1 MRLPW
6 TVFLAPTPAALLFAG
21 KTLFAA
27 GLALWLAFRFSLE
40 QPVWACMT
48 VMIVSQ
54 PLSGMVLAKG
64 LFRLLGTIAGTCM
77 AVVLMG
83 FFAQTPW
90 LFLLALAGWM
100 ALCTAASTLLRNHVA
115 YGFVLAGYTVAII
128 GLPAIAHPLTVFDQ
142 AVARCTEICLGIV
155 VASAVSALFWPQRV
169 EQNLAAQARR
179 TWEQGVAAAR
189 AELAEAQDATQG
201 LLAMLGQVVAVDA
214 QRDHAWFEGQRGR
227 QRARALRL
235 LSRDLLS
242 LLRTARGAMRQ
253 WRGLDEPRRAALQP
267 WRDEL
272 LTTLAD
278 PQAPALEAL
287 LQRLREAAGTA
298 PELDNDQR
306 YLLARFAILLDKILL
321 AGRAL
326 DSVHTAQLSA
336 VAPSALARHRDVQTA
351 LLYGLR
357 SACALLAVG
366 VFWLASAWPSAP
378 GAMLMAGVI
387 CSLFANR
394 DNAAT
399 IGLGFLRG
407 ILYAAPVAILVSQV
421 LLPQISGYPLLC
433 LVLGVPLFFA
443 ALGMAGPPGVVG
455 TATAFAI
462 HLLVLVSPNN
472 HGQVEMGA
480 LLNQLQSLLI
490 GVGAAVLMFR
500 LISLR
505 TPRRTSRRILEATT
519 YDLQRLTA
527 VPLANAETW
536 FGGRMADRLL
546 LLARHIE
553 QLSASER
560 GRWEQGLLAL
570 DLGNELLHLRACLA
584 GAQGEVARARD
595 AFLGRFAEQ
604 LAVGFGNLRPG
615 ALDAAAERLRQALD
629 QAPDDEP
636 HRLARGA
643 IGQLQQTWRSCCLEA
658 VAEEGADESA

>member
-1 MRLPW
+1 M
-6 TVFLAPTPAALLFAG
+6 
-21 KTLFAA
+21 
-27 GLALWLAFRFSLE
+27 
-40 QPVWACMT
+40 
-48 VMIVSQ
+48 
-54 PLSGMVLAKG
+54 
-64 LFRLLGTIAGTCM
+64 
-77 AVVLMG
+77 
-83 FFAQTPW
+83 
-90 LFLLALAGWM
+90 
-100 ALCTAASTLLRNHVA
+100 
-115 YGFVLAGYTVAII
+115 
-128 GLPAIAHPLTVFDQ
+128 
-142 AVARCTEICLGIV
+142 
-155 VASAVSALFWPQRV
+155 
-169 EQNLAAQARR
+169 
-179 TWEQGVAAAR
+179 AAAR

-253 WRGLDEPRRAALQP
+253 WCGLGEAQRAVLQP
-267 WRDEL
+267 WRDEML
-272 LTTLAD
+272 VALAD
-278 PQAPALEAL
+278 PQAEVLETL
-287 LQRLREAAGTA
+287 LQRLRAAAGITTS
-298 PELDNDQR
+298 LDNDQR
-306 YLLARFAILLDKILL
+306 YLLARFAILLDKIQQ

-326 DSVHTAQLSA
+326 DSGHTAQLSA
-336 VAPSALARHRDVQTA
+336 VAPSALARHRD
-351 LLYGLR
+351 LR
-357 SACALLAVG
+357 SACALLGVG

-407 ILYAAPVAILVSQV
+407 ILYAAPVAILISQV
-421 LLPQISGYPLLC
+421 LLPQITGYPLLC

-443 ALGMAGPPGVVG
+443 ALGMAGPPSVVG

-462 HLLVLVSPNN
+462 HLLVLVSPSIQG
-472 HGQVEMGA
+472 HVEMGV

-490 GVGAAVLMFR
+490 GVGFAVLVFR

-519 YDLQRLTA
+519 YDLQRLA
-527 VPLANAETW
+527 SVPLANAETW

-584 GAQGEVARARD
+584 GAQGNVAQARD
-595 AFLGRFAEQ
+595 VFLARFTEQ
-604 LAVGFGNLRPG
+604 LAVGFGNLQSG
-615 ALDAAAERLRQALD
+615 ALDTAADRLRQALE
-629 QAPDDEP
+629 QAADDEP

-643 IGQLQQTWRSCCLEA
+643 IGQLQQTWRSCCLKA
-658 VAEEGADESA
+658 IAEEGTDESA